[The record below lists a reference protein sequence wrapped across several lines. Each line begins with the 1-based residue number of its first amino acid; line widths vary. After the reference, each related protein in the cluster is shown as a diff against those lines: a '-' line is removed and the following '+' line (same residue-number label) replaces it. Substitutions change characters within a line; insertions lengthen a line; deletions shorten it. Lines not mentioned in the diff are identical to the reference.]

1 MIFLFIS
8 ILIFFVSK
16 FALKNLRKKRE
27 AEYSEFL
34 KEFEGKKFF
43 RYTSRRNSKEKIES
57 EILPFLSPEILV
69 VYMNGREPE
78 STVDKNRMIAR
89 MLYKLNVIGFPAIIK
104 IEHSRALEHS
114 LKQEIYSLINKNRNL
129 VEMVSV
135 IEKY

>member
-1 MIFLFIS
+1 M
-8 ILIFFVSK
+8 
-16 FALKNLRKKRE
+16 
-27 AEYSEFL
+27 
-34 KEFEGKKFF
+34 
-43 RYTSRRNSKEKIES
+43 
-57 EILPFLSPEILV
+57 SPEILV